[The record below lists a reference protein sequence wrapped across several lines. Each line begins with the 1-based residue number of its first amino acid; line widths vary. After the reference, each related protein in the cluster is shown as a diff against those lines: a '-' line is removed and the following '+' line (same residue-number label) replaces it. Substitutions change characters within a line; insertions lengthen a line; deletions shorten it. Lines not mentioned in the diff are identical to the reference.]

1 MSRYQRWT
9 SPLLLCQRL
18 HTAVV
23 CLKSRTGTEHRWL
36 ARHLKDPFVK
46 AVKQQN
52 YRCRSAFKLLE
63 IDDKHRVLCPGLSV
77 LDCGAAPG
85 AWSQVA
91 IQRVNA
97 LGTDANAPVGF
108 VLGVDLLR
116 IAPLEGAVFLSN
128 ADVTDP
134 STLNKIQELLPS
146 GKADVIL
153 SDMAPNATGIQE
165 LDHEK
170 LINLCL
176 SVLDMSSSILQPG
189 GIMLCKFWNGRD
201 AQLLQ
206 SRLMEH
212 FCNVRTIKPQA
223 SRKESAESYYLAR
236 GRVLAGSRRRAEE
249 GDPSRRRR
257 WRRGAMENLEDN
269 TTVFSTLRSLNNF
282 ISQRME
288 GTSGLATP
296 GSSQNTLH
304 MQYQQRVQLEEQ
316 AGQIHSK
323 SQLLQVERE
332 KMQMELS
339 HKRAR
344 IELEKAANMNAR
356 NYEHEADRNQE
367 LLTRIKQYQER
378 EVEAENKLKEQIEM
392 NKSYKKSMETMSK
405 KLQEK
410 ESKLAEANETISMLE
425 GRMSEL
431 KWSLMN
437 QEMQTASQESQREEL
452 LEQLD
457 VQLKKWQEASQQIQ
471 TLQASQTLMAE
482 YEQKIKDL
490 EQKLSLQE
498 QDAAIVKNM
507 KAELARF
514 PKMERELRQLREEN
528 AYFREMKEN
537 NGLLKEEVEGLQR
550 KLERYEK
557 VQASLVALE
566 LENEKL
572 LGKLKSWEK
581 LDQSTGL
588 NIRTPDDLSR
598 QIVALQQRELALKEQ
613 NTNITN
619 SARILEKARQ
629 QLQEEVLRIQNQLLD
644 EKKKR
649 EQHEALV
656 RRLQKR
662 VLLLTKE
669 RDGMRAILESYD
681 SELTPSEHSPQLS
694 RRMREA
700 EEMVQK
706 VHAHNTEMEAQLS
719 QVVEEVGNQKQRADM
734 LEAELKFLKSQTC
747 TADQSL
753 FVTQEEVNMLRLKIE
768 ELEAERGRLEEEN
781 KCLEMKLEKLT
792 LQGDYDPSKTKVL
805 HFSMNPASLAKQQRK
820 EEQQQLQEE
829 CERLREL
836 VRVLEGGGSISDNP
850 EGVGSLHSPQEIAEL
865 KKQVESAELKNQRLK
880 EVFQTKIQEFRKVCY
895 TLTGYQIDITTENQ
909 YRLTSIYAEHQGDC
923 LLFKASSSS
932 GGKMQLLETEF
943 SRTVRELIDLHLLHQ
958 DSIPAFLSAVTLD
971 LFSRQT
977 VA

>member
-1 MSRYQRWT
+1 M
-9 SPLLLCQRL
+9 
-18 HTAVV
+18 
-23 CLKSRTGTEHRWL
+23 E
-36 ARHLKDPFVK
+36 D
-46 AVKQQN
+46 
-52 YRCRSAFKLLE
+52 LE
-63 IDDKHRVLCPGLSV
+63 
-77 LDCGAAPG
+77 
-85 AWSQVA
+85 
-91 IQRVNA
+91 N
-97 LGTDANAPVGF
+97 
-108 VLGVDLLR
+108 
-116 IAPLEGAVFLSN
+116 
-128 ADVTDP
+128 
-134 STLNKIQELLPS
+134 
-146 GKADVIL
+146 
-153 SDMAPNATGIQE
+153 
-165 LDHEK
+165 
-170 LINLCL
+170 
-176 SVLDMSSSILQPG
+176 
-189 GIMLCKFWNGRD
+189 
-201 AQLLQ
+201 
-206 SRLMEH
+206 
-212 FCNVRTIKPQA
+212 
-223 SRKESAESYYLAR
+223 
-236 GRVLAGSRRRAEE
+236 
-249 GDPSRRRR
+249 
-257 WRRGAMENLEDN
+257 N

-288 GTSGLATP
+288 GVSGLATP
-296 GSSQNTLH
+296 GSSQSSLQI
-304 MQYQQRVQLEEQ
+304 QYQQRVQLEEQ

-344 IELEKAANMNAR
+344 IELEKAATTNAR
-356 NYEHEADRNQE
+356 NYEREADRNQE

-378 EVEAENKLKEQIEM
+378 ETEAENKLKEQMEM

-410 ESKLAEANETISMLE
+410 ESKLAEANETITILK
-425 GRMSEL
+425 GKISEL
-431 KWSLMN
+431 QWNIMN
-437 QEMQTASQESQREEL
+437 QEMQMTSQDSQKQEL
-452 LEQLD
+452 MEQLD
-457 VQLKKWQEASQQIQ
+457 VQQKKWQEASQQIQ
-471 TLQASQTLMAE
+471 TLQAGQSLLAE

-490 EQKLSLQE
+490 EQKLSQQE
-498 QDAAIVKNM
+498 HDAVIVKNM

-557 VQASLVALE
+557 VQAQLVTVE

-598 QIVALQQRELALKEQ
+598 QIVALQQRELVLKEQ
-613 NTNITN
+613 NSTITN
-619 SARILEKARQ
+619 SARMLEKARQ
-629 QLQEEVLRIQNQLLD
+629 QLQEEILRVQSQLLD

-706 VHAHNTEMEAQLS
+706 LHAHNTELEGQLS
-719 QVVEEVGNQKQRADM
+719 QVLEEVGNHKQRAEM
-734 LEAELKFLKSQTC
+734 LEVEMKVLKSQEC
-747 TADQSL
+747 TAEQSTV
-753 FVTQEEVNMLRLKIE
+753 VTKEEVDTLRLKIE
-768 ELEAERGRLEEEN
+768 ELEAERSKLEEEN
-781 KCLEMKLEKLT
+781 RSLEMKLEKLT
-792 LQGDYDPSKTKVL
+792 VQGDYDPSRTKVL
-805 HFSMNPASLAKQQRK
+805 HLSMNPASLAKQQRK

-836 VRVLEGGGSISDNP
+836 VRVLEGGGAIPGNL
-850 EGVGSLHSPQEIAEL
+850 EGVGGFQSPQEVAEL

-923 LLFKASSSS
+923 LLFKVIS
-932 GGKMQLLETEF
+932 K
-943 SRTVRELIDLHLLHQ
+943 SR
-958 DSIPAFLSAVTLD
+958 
-971 LFSRQT
+971 
-977 VA
+977 

>member
-1 MSRYQRWT
+1 
-9 SPLLLCQRL
+9 
-18 HTAVV
+18 
-23 CLKSRTGTEHRWL
+23 
-36 ARHLKDPFVK
+36 
-46 AVKQQN
+46 
-52 YRCRSAFKLLE
+52 
-63 IDDKHRVLCPGLSV
+63 
-77 LDCGAAPG
+77 
-85 AWSQVA
+85 
-91 IQRVNA
+91 
-97 LGTDANAPVGF
+97 
-108 VLGVDLLR
+108 
-116 IAPLEGAVFLSN
+116 
-128 ADVTDP
+128 
-134 STLNKIQELLPS
+134 
-146 GKADVIL
+146 
-153 SDMAPNATGIQE
+153 
-165 LDHEK
+165 
-170 LINLCL
+170 
-176 SVLDMSSSILQPG
+176 
-189 GIMLCKFWNGRD
+189 
-201 AQLLQ
+201 
-206 SRLMEH
+206 
-212 FCNVRTIKPQA
+212 
-223 SRKESAESYYLAR
+223 
-236 GRVLAGSRRRAEE
+236 
-249 GDPSRRRR
+249 
-257 WRRGAMENLEDN
+257 MENLDDN
-269 TTVFSTLRSLNNF
+269 TTVISTLRSFNNF
-282 ISQRME
+282 ISQRIE
-288 GTSGLATP
+288 GMSGQASP
-296 GSSQNTLH
+296 GSSQNSLQI
-304 MQYQQRVQLEEQ
+304 QYQQRVQLEEQ
-316 AGQIHSK
+316 AGRIHSK

-344 IELEKAANMNAR
+344 IELEKAANTNAR
-356 NYEHEADRNQE
+356 NYEREADRNQE

-378 EVEAENKLKEQIEM
+378 ETEAENKLKEQMEM

-410 ESKLAEANETISMLE
+410 ESKLAEANETITILK
-425 GRMSEL
+425 GKISEL
-431 KWSLMN
+431 QRNIMN
-437 QEMQTASQESQREEL
+437 QEMQMTSQDSQKQEL
-452 LEQLD
+452 MEQLD
-457 VQLKKWQEASQQIQ
+457 VQHKKWQEANQQIQ
-471 TLQASQTLMAE
+471 TLQASQSLLSE

-490 EQKLSLQE
+490 EQKFSQQE
-498 QDAAIVKNM
+498 HDAVIVKNM
-507 KAELARF
+507 KVELARF

-557 VQASLVALE
+557 VQAQLVTVE

-598 QIVALQQRELALKEQ
+598 QIVALQQRELVLKEQ
-613 NTNITN
+613 NSTITN
-619 SARILEKARQ
+619 SARTLEKARQ
-629 QLQEEVLRIQNQLLD
+629 QLQEEILQIQSQLLE

-681 SELTPSEHSPQLS
+681 SELTPSEHSPQLN

-706 VHAHNTEMEAQLS
+706 LHAHNMELEAQLS
-719 QVVEEVGNQKQRADM
+719 QVLEEVGNHKQRAEM
-734 LEAELKFLKSQTC
+734 LEVEMKVLKSQEC
-747 TADQSL
+747 AAEQS
-753 FVTQEEVNMLRLKIE
+753 TSITKEEIDSLRLKIE
-768 ELEAERGRLEEEN
+768 ELEAERSKLEEEN
-781 KCLEMKLEKLT
+781 RSLEMKLEKLT

-836 VRVLEGGGSISDNP
+836 VRVLEGGGSIHGNL
-850 EGVGSLHSPQEIAEL
+850 EGVGSFQSPQEIAEL

-923 LLFKASSSS
+923 LLFK
-932 GGKMQLLETEF
+932 
-943 SRTVRELIDLHLLHQ
+943 
-958 DSIPAFLSAVTLD
+958 
-971 LFSRQT
+971 
-977 VA
+977 

>member
-1 MSRYQRWT
+1 
-9 SPLLLCQRL
+9 
-18 HTAVV
+18 
-23 CLKSRTGTEHRWL
+23 
-36 ARHLKDPFVK
+36 
-46 AVKQQN
+46 
-52 YRCRSAFKLLE
+52 
-63 IDDKHRVLCPGLSV
+63 
-77 LDCGAAPG
+77 
-85 AWSQVA
+85 
-91 IQRVNA
+91 
-97 LGTDANAPVGF
+97 
-108 VLGVDLLR
+108 
-116 IAPLEGAVFLSN
+116 
-128 ADVTDP
+128 
-134 STLNKIQELLPS
+134 
-146 GKADVIL
+146 
-153 SDMAPNATGIQE
+153 
-165 LDHEK
+165 
-170 LINLCL
+170 
-176 SVLDMSSSILQPG
+176 
-189 GIMLCKFWNGRD
+189 
-201 AQLLQ
+201 
-206 SRLMEH
+206 
-212 FCNVRTIKPQA
+212 
-223 SRKESAESYYLAR
+223 
-236 GRVLAGSRRRAEE
+236 
-249 GDPSRRRR
+249 
-257 WRRGAMENLEDN
+257 MENLDDN
-269 TTVFSTLRSLNNF
+269 TTVISTLRSFNNF
-282 ISQRME
+282 ISQRIE
-288 GTSGLATP
+288 GMSGQATS
-296 GSSQNTLH
+296 GSSQNSLQ

-316 AGQIHSK
+316 AGRIHSK

-344 IELEKAANMNAR
+344 IELEKAANTNAR
-356 NYEHEADRNQE
+356 NYEREADRNQE

-378 EVEAENKLKEQIEM
+378 ETEAENKLKEQMEM

-410 ESKLAEANETISMLE
+410 ESKLAEANETITILK
-425 GRMSEL
+425 GKISEL
-431 KWSLMN
+431 QRNIMN
-437 QEMQTASQESQREEL
+437 QEMQMTSQDSQKQEL
-452 LEQLD
+452 MEQLD
-457 VQLKKWQEASQQIQ
+457 VQHKKWQEANQQIQ
-471 TLQASQTLMAE
+471 TLQASQSLLAE

-490 EQKLSLQE
+490 EQKFSQQE
-498 QDAAIVKNM
+498 HDAVIVKNM
-507 KAELARF
+507 KVELARF

-557 VQASLVALE
+557 VQAQLVTVE

-598 QIVALQQRELALKEQ
+598 QIVALQQRELVLKEQ
-613 NTNITN
+613 NSTITN
-619 SARILEKARQ
+619 SARTLEKARQ
-629 QLQEEVLRIQNQLLD
+629 QLQEEILQIQSQLLE

-681 SELTPSEHSPQLS
+681 SELTPSEHSPQLN

-706 VHAHNTEMEAQLS
+706 LHAHNTELEAQLT
-719 QVVEEVGNQKQRADM
+719 QVLEEVGNHKQRAEM
-734 LEAELKFLKSQTC
+734 LEVEMKVLKSQEC
-747 TADQSL
+747 TAEQS
-753 FVTQEEVNMLRLKIE
+753 TSITKEEIDSLRLKIE
-768 ELEAERGRLEEEN
+768 ELEAERSKLEEEN
-781 KCLEMKLEKLT
+781 RSLEMKLEKLT
-792 LQGDYDPSKTKVL
+792 LQGDYDPSRTKVL

-836 VRVLEGGGSISDNP
+836 VRVLEGGGSIHGNL
-850 EGVGSLHSPQEIAEL
+850 EGVGSFQSPQEIAEL

-943 SRTVRELIDLHLLHQ
+943 SRTIRELIDLHLLRQ
-958 DSIPAFLSAVTLD
+958 DSIPAFLSALTLD

-977 VA
+977 IA

>member
-1 MSRYQRWT
+1 
-9 SPLLLCQRL
+9 
-18 HTAVV
+18 
-23 CLKSRTGTEHRWL
+23 
-36 ARHLKDPFVK
+36 
-46 AVKQQN
+46 
-52 YRCRSAFKLLE
+52 
-63 IDDKHRVLCPGLSV
+63 
-77 LDCGAAPG
+77 
-85 AWSQVA
+85 
-91 IQRVNA
+91 
-97 LGTDANAPVGF
+97 
-108 VLGVDLLR
+108 
-116 IAPLEGAVFLSN
+116 
-128 ADVTDP
+128 
-134 STLNKIQELLPS
+134 
-146 GKADVIL
+146 
-153 SDMAPNATGIQE
+153 
-165 LDHEK
+165 
-170 LINLCL
+170 
-176 SVLDMSSSILQPG
+176 
-189 GIMLCKFWNGRD
+189 
-201 AQLLQ
+201 
-206 SRLMEH
+206 ME
-212 FCNVRTIKPQA
+212 
-223 SRKESAESYYLAR
+223 
-236 GRVLAGSRRRAEE
+236 
-249 GDPSRRRR
+249 D
-257 WRRGAMENLEDN
+257 LEDN

-288 GTSGLATP
+288 GVSGLATP
-296 GSSQNTLH
+296 GSSQSSLQI
-304 MQYQQRVQLEEQ
+304 QYQQRVQLEEQ

-344 IELEKAANMNAR
+344 IELEKAANTNAR
-356 NYEHEADRNQE
+356 NFEREADRNQE

-378 EVEAENKLKEQIEM
+378 ETEAENKLKEQMEM

-410 ESKLAEANETISMLE
+410 ESKLAEANETITILK
-425 GRMSEL
+425 GKISEL
-431 KWSLMN
+431 QWNIMN
-437 QEMQTASQESQREEL
+437 QEMQMTSQDSQKQEL
-452 LEQLD
+452 MEQLD
-457 VQLKKWQEASQQIQ
+457 VQHKKWQEASQQIQ
-471 TLQASQTLMAE
+471 TLQASQSILAE

-490 EQKLSLQE
+490 EQKFSQQE
-498 QDAAIVKNM
+498 HDALIVKNM

-557 VQASLVALE
+557 VQAQLVTVE

-588 NIRTPDDLSR
+588 NI
-598 QIVALQQRELALKEQ
+598 
-613 NTNITN
+613 

-629 QLQEEVLRIQNQLLD
+629 QLQEEILRVQSQLLD
-644 EKKKR
+644 ERKKR

-681 SELTPSEHSPQLS
+681 SELTPSEHSPQLN

-706 VHAHNTEMEAQLS
+706 LHAHNTELEAQLS
-719 QVVEEVGNQKQRADM
+719 QVLEEVGNHKQRAEM
-734 LEAELKFLKSQTC
+734 LEVEMKVLKSQEC
-747 TADQSL
+747 TAEQST
-753 FVTQEEVNMLRLKIE
+753 VITKEEVDTLRLKIE
-768 ELEAERGRLEEEN
+768 ELEAERSKLEEE
-781 KCLEMKLEKLT
+781 KRSLEMRLEKLT
-792 LQGDYDPSKTKVL
+792 LQGDYDPSRTKVL

-836 VRVLEGGGSISDNP
+836 VRVLEGGGSIPGSL
-850 EGVGSLHSPQEIAEL
+850 EGVGSFQSPQEIAEL

-909 YRLTSIYAEHQGDC
+909 YRLSSIYAEHQGDC

-943 SRTVRELIDLHLLHQ
+943 SRTIRELIELHLLRQ
-958 DSIPAFLSAVTLD
+958 DSIPAFLSALTLD

-977 VA
+977 IA

>member
-1 MSRYQRWT
+1 M
-9 SPLLLCQRL
+9 
-18 HTAVV
+18 
-23 CLKSRTGTEHRWL
+23 E
-36 ARHLKDPFVK
+36 D
-46 AVKQQN
+46 
-52 YRCRSAFKLLE
+52 LE
-63 IDDKHRVLCPGLSV
+63 
-77 LDCGAAPG
+77 
-85 AWSQVA
+85 
-91 IQRVNA
+91 N
-97 LGTDANAPVGF
+97 
-108 VLGVDLLR
+108 
-116 IAPLEGAVFLSN
+116 
-128 ADVTDP
+128 
-134 STLNKIQELLPS
+134 
-146 GKADVIL
+146 
-153 SDMAPNATGIQE
+153 
-165 LDHEK
+165 
-170 LINLCL
+170 
-176 SVLDMSSSILQPG
+176 
-189 GIMLCKFWNGRD
+189 
-201 AQLLQ
+201 
-206 SRLMEH
+206 
-212 FCNVRTIKPQA
+212 
-223 SRKESAESYYLAR
+223 
-236 GRVLAGSRRRAEE
+236 
-249 GDPSRRRR
+249 
-257 WRRGAMENLEDN
+257 N

-282 ISQRME
+282 IAQRVE
-288 GTSGLATP
+288 GVSGLATP
-296 GSSQNTLH
+296 GSSQSSLQ

-344 IELEKAANMNAR
+344 IELEKAANTNAR
-356 NYEHEADRNQE
+356 NYEREADRNQE

-378 EVEAENKLKEQIEM
+378 EIEAENKLKEQMEM

-410 ESKLAEANETISMLE
+410 ESKLAEANETITVLK
-425 GRMSEL
+425 GKISEL
-431 KWSLMN
+431 QWNIMN
-437 QEMQTASQESQREEL
+437 QEMQMTSQDSQKQEL
-452 LEQLD
+452 MEQLD
-457 VQLKKWQEASQQIQ
+457 VQHKKWQEASQQIQ
-471 TLQASQTLMAE
+471 TLQASQSLLAE

-490 EQKLSLQE
+490 EQKFSQQE
-498 QDAAIVKNM
+498 HDTLIVKNM

-557 VQASLVALE
+557 VQAQLVTLE

-598 QIVALQQRELALKEQ
+598 QIVALQQRELVLKEQ
-613 NTNITN
+613 NSTITN

-629 QLQEEVLRIQNQLLD
+629 QLQEEIIRVQSQLLD

-681 SELTPSEHSPQLS
+681 SELTPSEHSPQLN

-706 VHAHNTEMEAQLS
+706 LHAHNTELEGQLS
-719 QVVEEVGNQKQRADM
+719 QVLEEVGNHKQRAEM
-734 LEAELKFLKSQTC
+734 LEVEMKVLKSQES
-747 TADQSL
+747 TADQSV
-753 FVTQEEVNMLRLKIE
+753 FVTKEEVDALRLKIE
-768 ELEAERGRLEEEN
+768 ELEAERSKLEGEN
-781 KCLEMKLEKLT
+781 RALEMKLEKLT

-836 VRVLEGGGSISDNP
+836 VRVLEGGGSIPENL
-850 EGVGSLHSPQEIAEL
+850 EGVGSFQSPQEVAEL

-943 SRTVRELIDLHLLHQ
+943 SRTIRELIELHLLRQ
-958 DSIPAFLSAVTLD
+958 DSIPAFLSALTLD

-977 VA
+977 IA

>member
-1 MSRYQRWT
+1 
-9 SPLLLCQRL
+9 
-18 HTAVV
+18 
-23 CLKSRTGTEHRWL
+23 
-36 ARHLKDPFVK
+36 
-46 AVKQQN
+46 
-52 YRCRSAFKLLE
+52 
-63 IDDKHRVLCPGLSV
+63 
-77 LDCGAAPG
+77 
-85 AWSQVA
+85 
-91 IQRVNA
+91 
-97 LGTDANAPVGF
+97 
-108 VLGVDLLR
+108 
-116 IAPLEGAVFLSN
+116 
-128 ADVTDP
+128 
-134 STLNKIQELLPS
+134 
-146 GKADVIL
+146 
-153 SDMAPNATGIQE
+153 
-165 LDHEK
+165 
-170 LINLCL
+170 
-176 SVLDMSSSILQPG
+176 
-189 GIMLCKFWNGRD
+189 
-201 AQLLQ
+201 
-206 SRLMEH
+206 ME
-212 FCNVRTIKPQA
+212 
-223 SRKESAESYYLAR
+223 
-236 GRVLAGSRRRAEE
+236 
-249 GDPSRRRR
+249 D
-257 WRRGAMENLEDN
+257 LEDN

-288 GTSGLATP
+288 GVSGLATP
-296 GSSQNTLH
+296 GSTQSSLQI
-304 MQYQQRVQLEEQ
+304 QYQQRVQLEEQ

-344 IELEKAANMNAR
+344 IELEKAANTNAR
-356 NYEHEADRNQE
+356 NYEREADRNQE
-367 LLTRIKQYQER
+367 LLTRIKQCQER
-378 EVEAENKLKEQIEM
+378 ETEAENKLKEQMEM

-410 ESKLAEANETISMLE
+410 ESKLAEANETITILK
-425 GRMSEL
+425 GKISEL
-431 KWSLMN
+431 QWNIMN
-437 QEMQTASQESQREEL
+437 QEMQMTSQDSQKQEL
-452 LEQLD
+452 MEQLD

-471 TLQASQTLMAE
+471 TLQASQSLLAE

-490 EQKLSLQE
+490 EQKFSQQE
-498 QDAAIVKNM
+498 HDALIVKNM

-557 VQASLVALE
+557 VQAQLVTVE

-598 QIVALQQRELALKEQ
+598 QIVALQQRELVLKEQ
-613 NTNITN
+613 NSTITN

-629 QLQEEVLRIQNQLLD
+629 QLQEEMLRIQSQLLD

-681 SELTPSEHSPQLS
+681 SELTPSEHSPQLN

-706 VHAHNTEMEAQLS
+706 LHAHNTELEAQLS
-719 QVVEEVGNQKQRADM
+719 QVLEEVGNHKQRAEM
-734 LEAELKFLKSQTC
+734 LEVEMKVLKSQEC
-747 TADQSL
+747 TSEQST
-753 FVTQEEVNMLRLKIE
+753 VITKEEVDTLRLKIE
-768 ELEAERGRLEEEN
+768 ELEAERSKLEEAN
-781 KCLEMKLEKLT
+781 RSLEMKLEKLT
-792 LQGDYDPSKTKVL
+792 LQGDYDPSRTKVL

-836 VRVLEGGGSISDNP
+836 VRVLEGGGSIPGNL
-850 EGVGSLHSPQEIAEL
+850 EGVGNFQSPQEIAEL

-943 SRTVRELIDLHLLHQ
+943 SRTIRELIELHLLRQ
-958 DSIPAFLSAVTLD
+958 DSIPAFLSALTLD

-977 VA
+977 IA

>member
-1 MSRYQRWT
+1 
-9 SPLLLCQRL
+9 
-18 HTAVV
+18 
-23 CLKSRTGTEHRWL
+23 
-36 ARHLKDPFVK
+36 
-46 AVKQQN
+46 
-52 YRCRSAFKLLE
+52 
-63 IDDKHRVLCPGLSV
+63 
-77 LDCGAAPG
+77 
-85 AWSQVA
+85 
-91 IQRVNA
+91 
-97 LGTDANAPVGF
+97 
-108 VLGVDLLR
+108 
-116 IAPLEGAVFLSN
+116 
-128 ADVTDP
+128 
-134 STLNKIQELLPS
+134 
-146 GKADVIL
+146 
-153 SDMAPNATGIQE
+153 
-165 LDHEK
+165 
-170 LINLCL
+170 
-176 SVLDMSSSILQPG
+176 
-189 GIMLCKFWNGRD
+189 
-201 AQLLQ
+201 
-206 SRLMEH
+206 
-212 FCNVRTIKPQA
+212 
-223 SRKESAESYYLAR
+223 
-236 GRVLAGSRRRAEE
+236 
-249 GDPSRRRR
+249 
-257 WRRGAMENLEDN
+257 MENLDDN
-269 TTVFSTLRSLNNF
+269 TTVISTLRSFNNF
-282 ISQRME
+282 ISQRIE
-288 GTSGLATP
+288 GMSGQASP
-296 GSSQNTLH
+296 GSSQNSLQI
-304 MQYQQRVQLEEQ
+304 QYQQRVQLEEQ
-316 AGQIHSK
+316 AGRIHSK

-344 IELEKAANMNAR
+344 IELEKAANTNAR
-356 NYEHEADRNQE
+356 NYEREADRNQE

-378 EVEAENKLKEQIEM
+378 ETEAENKLKEQMEM

-410 ESKLAEANETISMLE
+410 ESKLAEANETITILK
-425 GRMSEL
+425 GKISEL
-431 KWSLMN
+431 QRNIMN
-437 QEMQTASQESQREEL
+437 QEMQMTSQDSQKQEL
-452 LEQLD
+452 MEQLD
-457 VQLKKWQEASQQIQ
+457 VQHKKWQEANQQIQ
-471 TLQASQTLMAE
+471 TLQASQSLLSE

-490 EQKLSLQE
+490 EQKFSQQE
-498 QDAAIVKNM
+498 HDAVIVKNM
-507 KAELARF
+507 KVELARF

-557 VQASLVALE
+557 VQAQLVTVE

-598 QIVALQQRELALKEQ
+598 QIVALQQRELVLKEQ
-613 NTNITN
+613 NSTITN
-619 SARILEKARQ
+619 SARTLEKARQ
-629 QLQEEVLRIQNQLLD
+629 QLQEEILQIQSQLLE

-681 SELTPSEHSPQLS
+681 SELTPSEHSPQLN

-706 VHAHNTEMEAQLS
+706 LHAHNMELEAQLS
-719 QVVEEVGNQKQRADM
+719 QVLEEVGNHKQRAEM
-734 LEAELKFLKSQTC
+734 LEVEMKVLKSQEC
-747 TADQSL
+747 AAEQS
-753 FVTQEEVNMLRLKIE
+753 TSITKEEIDSLRLKIE
-768 ELEAERGRLEEEN
+768 ELEAERSKLEEEN
-781 KCLEMKLEKLT
+781 RSLEMKLEKLT

-836 VRVLEGGGSISDNP
+836 VRVLEGGGSIHGNL
-850 EGVGSLHSPQEIAEL
+850 EGVGSFQSPQEIAEL

-923 LLFKASSSS
+923 LLFKRR
-932 GGKMQLLETEF
+932 Q
-943 SRTVRELIDLHLLHQ
+943 R
-958 DSIPAFLSAVTLD
+958 SAEPTLPE
-971 LFSRQT
+971 
-977 VA
+977 V

>member
-1 MSRYQRWT
+1 M
-9 SPLLLCQRL
+9 
-18 HTAVV
+18 
-23 CLKSRTGTEHRWL
+23 E
-36 ARHLKDPFVK
+36 D
-46 AVKQQN
+46 
-52 YRCRSAFKLLE
+52 LE
-63 IDDKHRVLCPGLSV
+63 
-77 LDCGAAPG
+77 
-85 AWSQVA
+85 
-91 IQRVNA
+91 N
-97 LGTDANAPVGF
+97 
-108 VLGVDLLR
+108 
-116 IAPLEGAVFLSN
+116 
-128 ADVTDP
+128 
-134 STLNKIQELLPS
+134 
-146 GKADVIL
+146 
-153 SDMAPNATGIQE
+153 
-165 LDHEK
+165 
-170 LINLCL
+170 
-176 SVLDMSSSILQPG
+176 
-189 GIMLCKFWNGRD
+189 
-201 AQLLQ
+201 
-206 SRLMEH
+206 
-212 FCNVRTIKPQA
+212 
-223 SRKESAESYYLAR
+223 
-236 GRVLAGSRRRAEE
+236 
-249 GDPSRRRR
+249 
-257 WRRGAMENLEDN
+257 N

-288 GTSGLATP
+288 GVSGLATP
-296 GSSQNTLH
+296 GSSQSSLQI
-304 MQYQQRVQLEEQ
+304 QYQQRVQLEEQ

-344 IELEKAANMNAR
+344 IELEKAANTNAR
-356 NYEHEADRNQE
+356 NYEREADRNQE

-378 EVEAENKLKEQIEM
+378 EAEAENKLKEQMEM

-410 ESKLAEANETISMLE
+410 ESKLAEANETITILK
-425 GRMSEL
+425 GKISEL
-431 KWSLMN
+431 QWNIMN
-437 QEMQTASQESQREEL
+437 QEMQMTSQDSQKQEL
-452 LEQLD
+452 MEQLD
-457 VQLKKWQEASQQIQ
+457 VQHKKWQEASQQIQ
-471 TLQASQTLMAE
+471 TLQASQSLLAE

-490 EQKLSLQE
+490 EQKFSQQE
-498 QDAAIVKNM
+498 HDALIVKNM

-557 VQASLVALE
+557 VQAQLVTVE

-598 QIVALQQRELALKEQ
+598 QIVALQQREIVLKEQ
-613 NTNITN
+613 NSTITN

-629 QLQEEVLRIQNQLLD
+629 QLQEEILRVQSQLLD

-706 VHAHNTEMEAQLS
+706 LHAHNTELEAQLA
-719 QVVEEVGNQKQRADM
+719 QVLEEVGNHKQRAEM
-734 LEAELKFLKSQTC
+734 LEVEMKVLKSQEC
-747 TADQSL
+747 TAEQST
-753 FVTQEEVNMLRLKIE
+753 VITKEEVDTLRLKIE
-768 ELEAERGRLEEEN
+768 ELEAERSKLEEEN
-781 KCLEMKLEKLT
+781 RSLEMKLEKLT
-792 LQGDYDPSKTKVL
+792 LQGDYDPSRTKVL
-805 HFSMNPASLAKQQRK
+805 HFSMNPVSLAKQQRK

-836 VRVLEGGGSISDNP
+836 VRVLEGGGSVPGNL
-850 EGVGSLHSPQEIAEL
+850 EGVGSFQSQEIAEL

-943 SRTVRELIDLHLLHQ
+943 SRTIRELIELHLLRQ
-958 DSIPAFLSAVTLD
+958 DSIPAFLSALTLD

-977 VA
+977 IA

>member
-1 MSRYQRWT
+1 M
-9 SPLLLCQRL
+9 
-18 HTAVV
+18 
-23 CLKSRTGTEHRWL
+23 E
-36 ARHLKDPFVK
+36 
-46 AVKQQN
+46 
-52 YRCRSAFKLLE
+52 
-63 IDDKHRVLCPGLSV
+63 
-77 LDCGAAPG
+77 
-85 AWSQVA
+85 
-91 IQRVNA
+91 
-97 LGTDANAPVGF
+97 
-108 VLGVDLLR
+108 DL
-116 IAPLEGAVFLSN
+116 
-128 ADVTDP
+128 
-134 STLNKIQELLPS
+134 Q
-146 GKADVIL
+146 
-153 SDMAPNATGIQE
+153 
-165 LDHEK
+165 
-170 LINLCL
+170 
-176 SVLDMSSSILQPG
+176 
-189 GIMLCKFWNGRD
+189 
-201 AQLLQ
+201 
-206 SRLMEH
+206 
-212 FCNVRTIKPQA
+212 
-223 SRKESAESYYLAR
+223 
-236 GRVLAGSRRRAEE
+236 
-249 GDPSRRRR
+249 
-257 WRRGAMENLEDN
+257 DN

-288 GTSGLATP
+288 GVSGLATP
-296 GSSQNTLH
+296 GSSQSSLQA
-304 MQYQQRVQLEEQ
+304 QYQQRMQLEEQ

-344 IELEKAANMNAR
+344 IELEKAANTNAR
-356 NYEHEADRNQE
+356 NYEREADRNQE

-378 EVEAENKLKEQIEM
+378 ETEAENKLKEQMEM

-410 ESKLAEANETISMLE
+410 ESKLAEANETITILK
-425 GRMSEL
+425 GKMSEL
-431 KWSLMN
+431 QWNIMN
-437 QEMQTASQESQREEL
+437 QEMQMTSQDSQKQEL
-452 LEQLD
+452 MEQLD
-457 VQLKKWQEASQQIQ
+457 VQQKKWQEASQQIQ
-471 TLQASQTLMAE
+471 TLQASQSLLTE

-490 EQKLSLQE
+490 EQKLSQQE
-498 QDAAIVKNM
+498 HDAVIVKNM

-557 VQASLVALE
+557 VQAQLVTVE

-572 LGKLKSWEK
+572 LGRLKSWEK

-598 QIVALQQRELALKEQ
+598 QIVALQQRELVLKEQ
-613 NTNITN
+613 NSTVTN

-629 QLQEEVLRIQNQLLD
+629 QLQEEMLRLQSQLLD

-681 SELTPSEHSPQLS
+681 SELTPAEHSPQLS

-706 VHAHNTEMEAQLS
+706 LHAHNAELEAQLS
-719 QVVEEVGNQKQRADM
+719 QVLEEVGNHKQRAEM
-734 LEAELKFLKSQTC
+734 LEVEMKALKSQEC
-747 TADQSL
+747 TAEQS
-753 FVTQEEVNMLRLKIE
+753 TIITKEEVDTLRLKIE
-768 ELEAERGRLEEEN
+768 ELEAERSKLEEEN
-781 KCLEMKLEKLT
+781 RSLEMKLEKLT
-792 LQGDYDPSKTKVL
+792 LQGDYDPSRTKVL

-820 EEQQQLQEE
+820 EEQQHLQEE
-829 CERLREL
+829 CERLREML
-836 VRVLEGGGSISDNP
+836 RAVEGGGSIPGNL
-850 EGVGSLHSPQEIAEL
+850 EGVGSFQSPQEIAEL

-895 TLTGYQIDITTENQ
+895 SLTGYQIDITTENQ

-923 LLFKASSSS
+923 LLFKR
-932 GGKMQLLETEF
+932 GF
-943 SRTVRELIDLHLLHQ
+943 NSRDAVGATVM
-958 DSIPAFLSAVTLD
+958 
-971 LFSRQT
+971 
-977 VA
+977 

>member
-1 MSRYQRWT
+1 
-9 SPLLLCQRL
+9 
-18 HTAVV
+18 
-23 CLKSRTGTEHRWL
+23 
-36 ARHLKDPFVK
+36 
-46 AVKQQN
+46 
-52 YRCRSAFKLLE
+52 
-63 IDDKHRVLCPGLSV
+63 
-77 LDCGAAPG
+77 
-85 AWSQVA
+85 
-91 IQRVNA
+91 
-97 LGTDANAPVGF
+97 
-108 VLGVDLLR
+108 
-116 IAPLEGAVFLSN
+116 
-128 ADVTDP
+128 
-134 STLNKIQELLPS
+134 
-146 GKADVIL
+146 
-153 SDMAPNATGIQE
+153 
-165 LDHEK
+165 
-170 LINLCL
+170 
-176 SVLDMSSSILQPG
+176 
-189 GIMLCKFWNGRD
+189 
-201 AQLLQ
+201 
-206 SRLMEH
+206 ME
-212 FCNVRTIKPQA
+212 
-223 SRKESAESYYLAR
+223 
-236 GRVLAGSRRRAEE
+236 
-249 GDPSRRRR
+249 D
-257 WRRGAMENLEDN
+257 LEDN
-269 TTVFSTLRSLNNF
+269 TTVFSTLRSFNNF

-288 GTSGLATP
+288 GVSGQAVP
-296 GSSQNTLH
+296 ASSQSSLQI
-304 MQYQQRVQLEEQ
+304 QYQQRVQLEEQ

-323 SQLLQVERE
+323 SQLLQMERE

-344 IELEKAANMNAR
+344 IELEKAANTNAR
-356 NYEHEADRNQE
+356 NYEREADRNQE

-378 EVEAENKLKEQIEM
+378 ETEAENKLKEQMEM

-410 ESKLAEANETISMLE
+410 ESKLAEANETITILK
-425 GRMSEL
+425 GKISEL
-431 KWSLMN
+431 QWNIMN
-437 QEMQTASQESQREEL
+437 QEMQMTSQDSQKQEL
-452 LEQLD
+452 MEQLD
-457 VQLKKWQEASQQIQ
+457 VQHKKWQEATQQIQ
-471 TLQASQTLMAE
+471 TLQASQSLLAE

-490 EQKLSLQE
+490 EQKFSQQE
-498 QDAAIVKNM
+498 HDAVIVKNM
-507 KAELARF
+507 KTELARF

-557 VQASLVALE
+557 VQAQLVTAE

-613 NTNITN
+613 NSTITN
-619 SARILEKARQ
+619 SARIMEKARQ
-629 QLQEEVLRIQNQLLD
+629 QLQEEILQIQSQLLD

-681 SELTPSEHSPQLS
+681 SELTPAEHSPQLN

-706 VHAHNTEMEAQLS
+706 LHAHNAELEVQMS
-719 QVVEEVGNQKQRADM
+719 QVLEEVGNQKQRAEM
-734 LEAELKFLKSQTC
+734 LEVEMKVLKSREC
-747 TADQSL
+747 TAEQSA
-753 FVTQEEVNMLRLKIE
+753 FITKEEVDTLRLKIE
-768 ELEAERGRLEEEN
+768 ELEAERSKLEEQN
-781 KCLEMKLEKLT
+781 RSLEMKLEKLT
-792 LQGDYDPSKTKVL
+792 MQGDYDPSKTKVL

-836 VRVLEGGGSISDNP
+836 VRVLEAGGSVHGNL
-850 EGVGSLHSPQEIAEL
+850 EGVGSFQSPQEVAEL

-880 EVFQTKIQEFRKVCY
+880 EIFQTKIQEFRKVCY

-932 GGKMQLLETEF
+932 GGKMQLLENEF
-943 SRTVRELIDLHLLHQ
+943 SRTVRELIELHLLHQ
-958 DSIPAFLSAVTLD
+958 DSIPAFLSALTLE

-977 VA
+977 IA

>member
-1 MSRYQRWT
+1 M
-9 SPLLLCQRL
+9 
-18 HTAVV
+18 
-23 CLKSRTGTEHRWL
+23 E
-36 ARHLKDPFVK
+36 
-46 AVKQQN
+46 
-52 YRCRSAFKLLE
+52 
-63 IDDKHRVLCPGLSV
+63 
-77 LDCGAAPG
+77 
-85 AWSQVA
+85 
-91 IQRVNA
+91 
-97 LGTDANAPVGF
+97 
-108 VLGVDLLR
+108 DL
-116 IAPLEGAVFLSN
+116 
-128 ADVTDP
+128 
-134 STLNKIQELLPS
+134 Q
-146 GKADVIL
+146 
-153 SDMAPNATGIQE
+153 
-165 LDHEK
+165 
-170 LINLCL
+170 
-176 SVLDMSSSILQPG
+176 
-189 GIMLCKFWNGRD
+189 
-201 AQLLQ
+201 
-206 SRLMEH
+206 
-212 FCNVRTIKPQA
+212 
-223 SRKESAESYYLAR
+223 
-236 GRVLAGSRRRAEE
+236 
-249 GDPSRRRR
+249 
-257 WRRGAMENLEDN
+257 DN

-288 GTSGLATP
+288 GVSGLATP
-296 GSSQNTLH
+296 GSSQSSLQA
-304 MQYQQRVQLEEQ
+304 QYQQRMQLEEQ

-344 IELEKAANMNAR
+344 IELEKAANTNAR
-356 NYEHEADRNQE
+356 NYEREADRNQE

-378 EVEAENKLKEQIEM
+378 ETEAENKLKEQMEM

-410 ESKLAEANETISMLE
+410 ESKLAEANETITILK
-425 GRMSEL
+425 GKMSEL
-431 KWSLMN
+431 QWNIMN
-437 QEMQTASQESQREEL
+437 QEMQMTSQDSQKQEL
-452 LEQLD
+452 MEQLD
-457 VQLKKWQEASQQIQ
+457 VQQKKWQEASQQIQ
-471 TLQASQTLMAE
+471 TLQASQSLLTE

-490 EQKLSLQE
+490 EQKLSQQE
-498 QDAAIVKNM
+498 HDAVIVKNM

-557 VQASLVALE
+557 VQAQLVTVE

-572 LGKLKSWEK
+572 LGRLKSWEK

-598 QIVALQQRELALKEQ
+598 QIVALQQRELVLKEQ
-613 NTNITN
+613 NSTVTN

-629 QLQEEVLRIQNQLLD
+629 QLQEEMLRLQSQLLD

-681 SELTPSEHSPQLS
+681 SELTPAEHSPQLS

-706 VHAHNTEMEAQLS
+706 LHAHNAELEAQLS
-719 QVVEEVGNQKQRADM
+719 QVLEEVGNHKQRAEM
-734 LEAELKFLKSQTC
+734 LEVEMKALKSQEC
-747 TADQSL
+747 TAEQS
-753 FVTQEEVNMLRLKIE
+753 TIITKEEVDTLRLKIE
-768 ELEAERGRLEEEN
+768 ELEAERSKLEEEN
-781 KCLEMKLEKLT
+781 RSLEMKLEKLT
-792 LQGDYDPSKTKVL
+792 LQGDYDPSRTKVL

-820 EEQQQLQEE
+820 EEQQHLQEE
-829 CERLREL
+829 CERLREML
-836 VRVLEGGGSISDNP
+836 RAVEGGGSIPGNL
-850 EGVGSLHSPQEIAEL
+850 EGVGSFQSPQEIAEL

-895 TLTGYQIDITTENQ
+895 SLTGYQIDITTENQ

-943 SRTVRELIDLHLLHQ
+943 SRTIRELIELHLLRQ
-958 DSIPAFLSAVTLD
+958 DSIPAFLSALTLD

-977 VA
+977 IV

>member
-1 MSRYQRWT
+1 
-9 SPLLLCQRL
+9 
-18 HTAVV
+18 
-23 CLKSRTGTEHRWL
+23 
-36 ARHLKDPFVK
+36 
-46 AVKQQN
+46 
-52 YRCRSAFKLLE
+52 
-63 IDDKHRVLCPGLSV
+63 
-77 LDCGAAPG
+77 
-85 AWSQVA
+85 
-91 IQRVNA
+91 
-97 LGTDANAPVGF
+97 
-108 VLGVDLLR
+108 
-116 IAPLEGAVFLSN
+116 
-128 ADVTDP
+128 
-134 STLNKIQELLPS
+134 
-146 GKADVIL
+146 
-153 SDMAPNATGIQE
+153 
-165 LDHEK
+165 
-170 LINLCL
+170 
-176 SVLDMSSSILQPG
+176 
-189 GIMLCKFWNGRD
+189 
-201 AQLLQ
+201 
-206 SRLMEH
+206 ME
-212 FCNVRTIKPQA
+212 
-223 SRKESAESYYLAR
+223 
-236 GRVLAGSRRRAEE
+236 
-249 GDPSRRRR
+249 D
-257 WRRGAMENLEDN
+257 LEDN

-282 ISQRME
+282 ISQRLE
-288 GTSGLATP
+288 GVSGLATP
-296 GSSQNTLH
+296 GSSQSSLQI
-304 MQYQQRVQLEEQ
+304 QYQQRVQLEEQ

-344 IELEKAANMNAR
+344 IELEKAANTNAR
-356 NYEHEADRNQE
+356 NYEREADRNQE

-378 EVEAENKLKEQIEM
+378 ETEAENKLKEQMEM

-410 ESKLAEANETISMLE
+410 ESKLAEANETITI
-425 GRMSEL
+425 L
-431 KWSLMN
+431 KGKISDLQWNIMN
-437 QEMQTASQESQREEL
+437 QEMQMTSQDSQKQEL
-452 LEQLD
+452 MEQLD
-457 VQLKKWQEASQQIQ
+457 VQHKKWQEATQQIQ
-471 TLQASQTLMAE
+471 TLQASQSLLAE

-490 EQKLSLQE
+490 EQKFSQQE
-498 QDAAIVKNM
+498 HDALVVKNM

-557 VQASLVALE
+557 VQAQLVTVE

-598 QIVALQQRELALKEQ
+598 QIVALHQRELVLKEQ
-613 NTNITN
+613 NSTMMN

-629 QLQEEVLRIQNQLLD
+629 QLQEEILRIQSQLLD

-681 SELTPSEHSPQLS
+681 SELTPSEHSPQLN

-706 VHAHNTEMEAQLS
+706 LHAHNTELEAQLS
-719 QVVEEVGNQKQRADM
+719 QVLEEVGNHKQRAEM
-734 LEAELKFLKSQTC
+734 LEVEMKVLKSQEC
-747 TADQSL
+747 TAEQST
-753 FVTQEEVNMLRLKIE
+753 VITKEEVDMLRLKIE
-768 ELEAERGRLEEEN
+768 ELEAERSKLEEEN
-781 KCLEMKLEKLT
+781 RSLEMKLEKLT
-792 LQGDYDPSKTKVL
+792 LQGDYDPSRTKVL

-836 VRVLEGGGSISDNP
+836 VRVLEGGGSIPGNL
-850 EGVGSLHSPQEIAEL
+850 EGVGSFQSPQEIAEL

-943 SRTVRELIDLHLLHQ
+943 SRTIRELIELHLLRQ
-958 DSIPAFLSAVTLD
+958 DSIPAFLSALTLD

-977 VA
+977 IA

>member
-1 MSRYQRWT
+1 M
-9 SPLLLCQRL
+9 
-18 HTAVV
+18 
-23 CLKSRTGTEHRWL
+23 E
-36 ARHLKDPFVK
+36 D
-46 AVKQQN
+46 
-52 YRCRSAFKLLE
+52 
-63 IDDKHRVLCPGLSV
+63 
-77 LDCGAAPG
+77 
-85 AWSQVA
+85 
-91 IQRVNA
+91 
-97 LGTDANAPVGF
+97 
-108 VLGVDLLR
+108 
-116 IAPLEGAVFLSN
+116 LEG
-128 ADVTDP
+128 
-134 STLNKIQELLPS
+134 
-146 GKADVIL
+146 
-153 SDMAPNATGIQE
+153 
-165 LDHEK
+165 
-170 LINLCL
+170 
-176 SVLDMSSSILQPG
+176 
-189 GIMLCKFWNGRD
+189 
-201 AQLLQ
+201 
-206 SRLMEH
+206 
-212 FCNVRTIKPQA
+212 
-223 SRKESAESYYLAR
+223 
-236 GRVLAGSRRRAEE
+236 
-249 GDPSRRRR
+249 
-257 WRRGAMENLEDN
+257 N
-269 TTVFSTLRSLNNF
+269 TTVFSTLRSFNNF

-288 GTSGLATP
+288 GVSGQAVP
-296 GSSQNTLH
+296 ASSQSSLQI
-304 MQYQQRVQLEEQ
+304 QYQQRVQLEEQ

-344 IELEKAANMNAR
+344 IELEKAANTNAR
-356 NYEHEADRNQE
+356 NYEREADRNQE

-378 EVEAENKLKEQIEM
+378 ETEAENKLKEQMEV

-410 ESKLAEANETISMLE
+410 ESKLAEANETIAILK
-425 GRMSEL
+425 GKISEL
-431 KWSLMN
+431 QWNIMN
-437 QEMQTASQESQREEL
+437 QEMQMTSQDSQKQEL
-452 LEQLD
+452 MEQLD
-457 VQLKKWQEASQQIQ
+457 VQHKKWQEATQQIQ
-471 TLQASQTLMAE
+471 TLQASQSLLTE

-490 EQKLSLQE
+490 EQKISQQE
-498 QDAAIVKNM
+498 HDAVIVKNM
-507 KAELARF
+507 KAELALF
-514 PKMERELRQLREEN
+514 PKIERELRQLREEN

-557 VQASLVALE
+557 VQAQLVTAE

-598 QIVALQQRELALKEQ
+598 QIVALQQRELVLKEQ
-613 NTNITN
+613 NSTITN

-629 QLQEEVLRIQNQLLD
+629 QLQEEILQIQSQLLD

-681 SELTPSEHSPQLS
+681 SELTPAEHSPQLN

-706 VHAHNTEMEAQLS
+706 LHTHNAELEVQMS
-719 QVVEEVGNQKQRADM
+719 QVLEEVGNQKQRAEM
-734 LEAELKFLKSQTC
+734 LEVEMKVLKSREC
-747 TADQSL
+747 TAEQST
-753 FVTQEEVNMLRLKIE
+753 FITKEEVDTLRLKIE
-768 ELEAERGRLEEEN
+768 ELEAERGKLEEQN
-781 KCLEMKLEKLT
+781 RSLEMKLEKLT
-792 LQGDYDPSKTKVL
+792 MQGDYDPSRTKVL

-836 VRVLEGGGSISDNP
+836 VRVLEAGGSIHGNL
-850 EGVGSLHSPQEIAEL
+850 EGVGSFQSLQEVAEL

-880 EVFQTKIQEFRKVCY
+880 EIFQTKIQEFRKVCY

-932 GGKMQLLETEF
+932 GGKMQLLENEF
-943 SRTVRELIDLHLLHQ
+943 SRTIRELIELHLLHQ
-958 DSIPAFLSAVTLD
+958 DSIPAFLSALTLE

-977 VA
+977 IA

>member
-1 MSRYQRWT
+1 GYLWRF
-9 SPLLLCQRL
+9 LCR
-18 HTAVV
+18 
-23 CLKSRTGTEHRWL
+23 
-36 ARHLKDPFVK
+36 D
-46 AVKQQN
+46 
-52 YRCRSAFKLLE
+52 
-63 IDDKHRVLCPGLSV
+63 
-77 LDCGAAPG
+77 
-85 AWSQVA
+85 
-91 IQRVNA
+91 
-97 LGTDANAPVGF
+97 
-108 VLGVDLLR
+108 
-116 IAPLEGAVFLSN
+116 
-128 ADVTDP
+128 
-134 STLNKIQELLPS
+134 
-146 GKADVIL
+146 
-153 SDMAPNATGIQE
+153 
-165 LDHEK
+165 
-170 LINLCL
+170 
-176 SVLDMSSSILQPG
+176 SSS
-189 GIMLCKFWNGRD
+189 
-201 AQLLQ
+201 QLD
-206 SRLMEH
+206 R
-212 FCNVRTIKPQA
+212 C
-223 SRKESAESYYLAR
+223 
-236 GRVLAGSRRRAEE
+236 
-249 GDPSRRRR
+249 GD
-257 WRRGAMENLEDN
+257 RRGPRAMEDLENN

-288 GTSGLATP
+288 GVSGLATP
-296 GSSQNTLH
+296 GSSQSSLQI
-304 MQYQQRVQLEEQ
+304 QYQQRVQLEEQ

-344 IELEKAANMNAR
+344 IELEKAATTNAR
-356 NYEHEADRNQE
+356 NYE
-367 LLTRIKQYQER
+367 TITI
-378 EVEAENKLKEQIEM
+378 LKGKI
-392 NKSYKKSMETMSK
+392 
-405 KLQEK
+405 
-410 ESKLAEANETISMLE
+410 
-425 GRMSEL
+425 SEL
-431 KWSLMN
+431 QWNIMN
-437 QEMQTASQESQREEL
+437 QEMQMTSQDSQKQEL
-452 LEQLD
+452 MEQLD
-457 VQLKKWQEASQQIQ
+457 VQQKKWQEASQQIQ
-471 TLQASQTLMAE
+471 TLQAGQSLLAE

-490 EQKLSLQE
+490 EQKLSQQE
-498 QDAAIVKNM
+498 HDAVIVKNM

-557 VQASLVALE
+557 VQAQLVTVE

-598 QIVALQQRELALKEQ
+598 QIVALQQRELVLKEQ
-613 NTNITN
+613 NSTITN
-619 SARILEKARQ
+619 SARMLEKARQ
-629 QLQEEVLRIQNQLLD
+629 QLQEEILRVQSQLLD

-706 VHAHNTEMEAQLS
+706 LHAHNTELEGQLS
-719 QVVEEVGNQKQRADM
+719 QVLEEVGNHKQRAEM
-734 LEAELKFLKSQTC
+734 LEVEMKVLKSQEC
-747 TADQSL
+747 TAEQST
-753 FVTQEEVNMLRLKIE
+753 VITKEEVDTLRLKIE
-768 ELEAERGRLEEEN
+768 ELEAERSKLEEEN
-781 KCLEMKLEKLT
+781 RSLEMKLEKLT
-792 LQGDYDPSKTKVL
+792 VQGENTQEVLLRCKKAGLKQALLFLIRVAQLGWTWRFSRLLNLPVSAAQGDYDPSRTKVL
-805 HFSMNPASLAKQQRK
+805 HLSMNPASLAKQQRR

-836 VRVLEGGGSISDNP
+836 VRVLEGGGAIPGNL
-850 EGVGSLHSPQEIAEL
+850 EGVGGFQSPQEVAEL

-923 LLFKASSSS
+923 LLFKV
-932 GGKMQLLETEF
+932 GLRTPRCTCIFGLVVF
-943 SRTVRELIDLHLLHQ
+943 STPECICSFSVIRVENHCPAAMWLG
-958 DSIPAFLSAVTLD
+958 IP
-971 LFSRQT
+971 
-977 VA
+977 